1 MPLLFSYGTL
11 QDEAVQLQL
20 FGRRLHGKADQL
32 LGFEQSVLKI
42 DDPDFEKTS
51 GTAHHA
57 VVRFTGDDEQQVNG
71 TVFEVSESEL
81 AKADRYEPA
90 GYQRVMGK
98 LASGRDTWVYAASPR
113 QMPTFGR
120 SMLEHWLLDPAC
132 TYLNHGTV
140 GAPPKRVLA
149 RQQAL
154 RDEMERQPS
163 RFMLRELNGEQPM
176 PWRGQSRL
184 REAIGQIAPFVG
196 ARPEDLVFVP
206 NVTTGLNAVL
216 RSLPLGP
223 GDELVITDLAY
234 GAVALAARVVT
245 GDRGAVLRT
254 VETPSDVRDASDL
267 VDPIV
272 RALTPR
278 TKLVVVDH
286 IAAQTAWV
294 LPVAAITAA
303 CHAHGVPVLIDGA
316 HAPGAIALDIP
327 ATGADWY
334 SANLH
339 KWGHAPRS
347 CGILWAKP
355 EHQPTLRH
363 PIVSWGSA
371 RGFLA
376 EFENHAT
383 SDPTAC
389 LASPEGIALLRE
401 WDFAA
406 VLAYMHGLAREA
418 ARVLTG
424 RWGTRLAAADDMFG
438 AMVTVPL
445 PEAAGSTADAAN
457 RLRLALLVD
466 ERIEV
471 PIHASRGRLWTRVSA
486 QIYNDGSDI
495 ERLAEAV
502 GKVVKC

>member
-1 MPLLFSYGTL
+1 
-11 QDEAVQLQL
+11 
-20 FGRRLHGKADQL
+20 
-32 LGFEQSVLKI
+32 
-42 DDPDFEKTS
+42 
-51 GTAHHA
+51 
-57 VVRFTGDDEQQVNG
+57 
-71 TVFEVSESEL
+71 
-81 AKADRYEPA
+81 
-90 GYQRVMGK
+90 
-98 LASGRDTWVYAASPR
+98 
-113 QMPTFGR
+113 MPTFGR
-120 SMLEHWLLDPAC
+120 SMREHWLLDSDC

-163 RFMLRELNGEQPM
+163 RFMLRELNGHQPM
-176 PWRGQSRL
+176 PWRHESRL

-196 ARPEDLVFVP
+196 SRPEDLVFVP

-216 RSLPLGP
+216 RSVPLDP
-223 GDELVITDLAY
+223 GDEVVITDLAY

-245 GDRGAVLRT
+245 RDRDAVLRT
-254 VETPSDVRDASDL
+254 VEMPARLRDAGDV

-286 IAAQTAWV
+286 IAAQTALV
-294 LPVAAITAA
+294 LPVAAIAAA
-303 CHAHGVPVLIDGA
+303 CHARGVPVLIDGA

-339 KWGHAPRS
+339 KWAHTPRS
-347 CGILWAKP
+347 CGILWARP
-355 EHQPTLRH
+355 EHQATLHH
-363 PIVSWGSA
+363 PIVSWGSGG
-371 RGFLA
+371 GFHA
-376 EFENHAT
+376 EFEHHAT
-383 SDPTAC
+383 NDPTSY
-389 LASPEGIALLRE
+389 LAAPEGIALLRE
-401 WDFAA
+401 WGFDA

-418 ARVLTG
+418 ALVLTE
-424 RWGTRLAAADDMFG
+424 RWGTTIDVPLDMFG

-445 PEAAGSTADAAN
+445 PDASGTTADDAA

-466 ERIEV
+466 DRIEV
-471 PIHASRGRLWTRVSA
+471 PIHAWHGRLWTRVSA

-495 ERLAEAV
+495 VRLADAV
-502 GKVVKC
+502 QRSVTRTSATSN